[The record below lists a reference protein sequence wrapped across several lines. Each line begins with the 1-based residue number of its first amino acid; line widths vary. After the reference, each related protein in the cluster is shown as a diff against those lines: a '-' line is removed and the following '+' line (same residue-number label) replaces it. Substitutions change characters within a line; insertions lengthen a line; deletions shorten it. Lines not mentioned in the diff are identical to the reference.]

1 MLAVIADSK
10 ISVASHDINFSHN
23 VHCGHSSCDFK
34 IIEVSNS
41 FLGSNNLRMD
51 IRESMKI
58 IAGNLGEESLE
69 IWRVRGSRCLHGQWH
84 ENLGHRVCREIPEVR
99 RGCGGECGHQ
109 DRTLGLLQT
118 CPMCLTNHSCEYKY
132 VVIPIS
138 PPRKSWNLGGT

>member
-23 VHCGHSSCDFK
+23 VHCGHFSCDFK

-58 IAGNLGEESLE
+58 IAGNLGEESL
-69 IWRVRGSRCLHGQWH
+69 GL
-84 ENLGHRVCREIPEVR
+84 EV
-99 RGCGGECGHQ
+99 
-109 DRTLGLLQT
+109 
-118 CPMCLTNHSCEYKY
+118 MY
-132 VVIPIS
+132 PIS
-138 PPRKSWNLGGT
+138 NHISLSRVQLRGNN